1 MSCGFQEQTVKNKNI
16 SILITA
22 GLVLGGIGFA
32 VATQPNKECVTVLV
46 DYGVLD
52 SGEKSTRC
60 VPVDGKVNAL
70 DLLTEAG
77 HTIEGT
83 GKYGAQI
90 ACRVNSFPSATTPI
104 GIKGHENYVET
115 CAEMPAA
122 FAYWAVLVKDG
133 VLPWGWASTGIDQVT
148 LEAGDSLGLVF
159 FENDNQRFP
168 E

>member
-1 MSCGFQEQTVKNKNI
+1 VLIVRNKNL

-22 GLVLGGIGFA
+22 GLVLGGVGFA

-52 SGEKSTRC
+52 SNAKSTKC
-60 VPVDGKVNAL
+60 IPVTGKVNGL
-70 DLLTEAG
+70 DLLADAG
-77 HTIEGT
+77 LAIEGT
-83 GKYGAQI
+83 GKYGSQI
-90 ACRVNSFPSATTPI
+90 VCRVNSMPSATMPI
-104 GIKGHENYVET
+104 GIEAHENYVET

-122 FAYWAVLVKDG
+122 FAYWAVLMKDG
-133 VLPWGWASTGIDQVT
+133 ALPWGWAPTGIDQVT